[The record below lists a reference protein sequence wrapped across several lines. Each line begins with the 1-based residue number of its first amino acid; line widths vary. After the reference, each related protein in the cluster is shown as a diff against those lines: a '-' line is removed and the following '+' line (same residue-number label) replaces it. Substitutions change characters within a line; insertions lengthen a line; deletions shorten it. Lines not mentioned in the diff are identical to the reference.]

1 MASNVIAG
9 TAQVTTDGVTQQ
21 LEGGLKYSP
30 ATIKREALVG
40 KDGFHGWKNTPV
52 AAFIEM
58 VLRDNGT
65 LTIASF
71 NAMTNS
77 TIVATLAN
85 GKIVTGRNMGA
96 VDVQESDTEDSKFTV
111 RFEGPEVVEQTV
123 SS

>member
-1 MASNVIAG
+1 MSSNLIAG

-21 LEGGLKYSP
+21 LEGGLKYSV
-30 ATIKREALVG
+30 ATVKRTALVG
-40 KDGFHGWKNTPV
+40 KDGFHGWREDPV
-52 AAFIEM
+52 APYIEM

-65 LTIASF
+65 LTLASF
-71 NAMTNS
+71 NAMRNS

-111 RFEGPEVVEQTV
+111 RFEGPQVSEQVV
-123 SS
+123 S